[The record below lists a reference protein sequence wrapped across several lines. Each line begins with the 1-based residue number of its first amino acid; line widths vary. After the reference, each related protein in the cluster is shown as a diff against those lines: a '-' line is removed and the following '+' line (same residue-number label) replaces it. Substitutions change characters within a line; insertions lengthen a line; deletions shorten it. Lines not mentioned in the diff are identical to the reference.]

1 MRFLSSLSISYKN
14 ANVDLIERARLQDP
28 DLALRR
34 LRSRVGVSEA
44 MLLQTCNRV
53 ELYAVSD
60 SPDTLTFFARDEGMP
75 PEAMIP
81 AADDDCMRAVM
92 RLACG
97 LESMIVGEDQILGQL
112 KVSYLQAE
120 KNRTM
125 GPVLSNVIIKAIHT
139 GQRARVR
146 RRSTKAQFQ

>member
-14 ANVDLIERARLQDP
+14 ANVDLIERARLKDP

-34 LRSRVGVSEA
+34 LASREGVSEA

-53 ELYAVSD
+53 ELYTISG
-60 SPDTLTFFARDEGMP
+60 SPDALARFANDEGMP

-81 AADDDCMRAVM
+81 ASDDDCMRAVM

-112 KVSYLQAE
+112 ESFVPACGEEPYHGAGALDGGHEGHPHGSACPGGDEDQ
-120 KNRTM
+120 
-125 GPVLSNVIIKAIHT
+125 
-139 GQRARVR
+139 
-146 RRSTKAQFQ
+146 